1 MIIII
6 NTYCV
11 YFFDCYN
18 TQQIRHDFFI
28 TTSGTY
34 IMNKPLLKTTLAL
47 AILSSLSLAVQAQD
61 TAKNQDKQTATLQT
75 IVVTAA
81 GYEQDV
87 TQAPA
92 SMTVISREELDKREY
107 TDITDVLRNT
117 PGVVISGS
125 GASQTISIRGMSSGY
140 TLFLVNGKRQ
150 YAKDVN
156 PNGDDNGFE
165 KNILPPISAI
175 ERIEIIRGPA
185 STLYGTDAMGGVIN
199 IITKKVTD
207 EWAGNVELGTIVQD
221 SSESGDIKNAS
232 IYAAGPLLKDKLG
245 LQVSANRTE
254 REKDSTFRG
263 NKKDSLNTRLTYMI
277 NNDHDI
283 ELEANFT
290 QQEAETVGSE
300 NISRNYR
307 QVYALTHNGEYS
319 DELSS
324 SSYVQLEK
332 SNNPDRAHRQLPNLK
347 GLETEA
353 WIANTQWN
361 LKLEDHNLIGGL
373 YFKQDQLVDRATNQN
388 TDMPVTELDRW
399 AFAVFAEDT
408 WSITDTFNLTAG
420 LRYDH
425 DEYFE
430 GNFSPR
436 LYGVYTPNDAW
447 TFKGGVSTG
456 YKEPSLKQ
464 SSSLVQSITGQGSGF
479 SIGNE
484 ALKPETSV
492 SYEFGTAWQN
502 DISKVSLTAYLTQ
515 FDDKITSKNICSSPN
530 GKNKDPSTWECADP
544 FGRIDANGDPVM
556 WNFYRTNLNVD
567 QADLMGVEATFET
580 ELTEYVHLNANY
592 TYTDTEI
599 KSGEAKG
606 QALNNMPEHVFN
618 VTVDYDINDALNLWS
633 RLHYRSKTSEVV
645 SSSGNY
651 TNPGYEFLDVGFN
664 YKFNPK
670 LKAKVGVYN
679 VLDEKAV
686 NNSGTVLLDGRR
698 YGMSLVANF

>member
-1 MIIII
+1 
-6 NTYCV
+6 
-11 YFFDCYN
+11 
-18 TQQIRHDFFI
+18 
-28 TTSGTY
+28 
-34 IMNKPLLKTTLAL
+34 MNKPFLKST
-47 AILSSLSLAVQAQD
+47 LSLAVLMGISLAVSANE
-61 TAKNQDKQTATLQT
+61 TAVTAAPPAAAKLQT

-87 TQAPA
+87 TKAPA

-107 TDITDVLRNT
+107 TDIIDVLRNA

-125 GASQTISIRGMSSGY
+125 GASQTVSIRGMSSGY

-150 YAKDVN
+150 YGKDVN

-165 KNILPPISAI
+165 KNILPPINAI
-175 ERIEIIRGPA
+175 ERVEIIRGPA

-199 IITKKVTD
+199 IITKKVTN
-207 EWAGNVELGTIVQD
+207 EWTGNVELGTIVQD
-221 SSESGDIKNAS
+221 SGESGDIKNAAV
-232 IYAAGPLLKDKLG
+232 YVAGPLIQNKLG
-245 LQVSANRTE
+245 VQVSANKTE
-254 REKDSTFRG
+254 REKDATFRG
-263 NKKDSLNTRLTYMI
+263 NNKETLNSRFTYMI
-277 NNDHDI
+277 NDDHDLQ
-283 ELEANFT
+283 LEANFT
-290 QQEAETVGSE
+290 KQEAETVGSDS
-300 NISRNYR
+300 ISRNYR
-307 QVYALTHNGEYS
+307 QVYALTHNGEYAG
-319 DELSS
+319 DLSS
-324 SSYVQLEK
+324 TSYIQFED
-332 SNNPDRAHRQLPNLK
+332 SNNPDRAHRQIADLK

-361 LKLEDHNLIGGL
+361 WKLDRHNLIGGL

-388 TDMPVTELDRW
+388 ADMPVTELDRW
-399 AFAVFAEDT
+399 TFAVFAEDT
-408 WSITDTFNLTAG
+408 WSVTDTFNLTTG

-425 DEYFE
+425 DEYYK

-436 LYGVYTPNDAW
+436 LYGVYTPNDTW

-464 SSSLVQSITGQGSGF
+464 SSSLVQSITGQGSAF
-479 SIGNE
+479 SLGNE
-484 ALKPETSV
+484 DLKPETSV

-502 DISKVSLTAYLTQ
+502 DISKASLTAYFTQ
-515 FDDKITSKNICSSPN
+515 FDDKIS
-530 GKNKDPSTWECADP
+530 NKELCRSEGGEIEDPSTWTCVDP
-544 FGRIDANGDPVM
+544 FGRMDANGDPVM
-556 WNFYRTNLNVD
+556 WNFYRTSVNVD
-567 QADLMGVEATFET
+567 KADLMGVEATFET
-580 ELTEYVHLNANY
+580 DLTEYVHLNANY

-599 KSGEAKG
+599 KSGASKG

-633 RLHYRSKTSEVV
+633 RLHYRSQTSEVV
-645 SSSGNY
+645 STSGNY

-664 YKFNPK
+664 YKINPK